1 LKAQP
6 KKANRVV
13 VVVVAAATAIAAIVT
28 VKTVAKTPMA
38 NPLKVRMAKSRR
50 KLPLQLQLSLRLP
63 TTMNVHGTK
72 RLLQH
77 QQRPLLQLLLK
88 LRSPCKLLRQL
99 KRRPK
104 LRLHRLL

>member
-1 LKAQP
+1 MKAQP
-6 KKANRVV
+6 KKANHVV

-28 VKTVAKTPMA
+28 VKTAAKMPMA
-38 NPLKVRMAKSRR
+38 NPLKVRMAKSRC
-50 KLPLQLQLSLRLP
+50 KLPLQLQLSLFLL
-63 TTMNVHGTK
+63 TTMSVHGTK
-72 RLLQH
+72 RLLLQH
-77 QQRPLLQLLLK
+77 QQLLQRLLK